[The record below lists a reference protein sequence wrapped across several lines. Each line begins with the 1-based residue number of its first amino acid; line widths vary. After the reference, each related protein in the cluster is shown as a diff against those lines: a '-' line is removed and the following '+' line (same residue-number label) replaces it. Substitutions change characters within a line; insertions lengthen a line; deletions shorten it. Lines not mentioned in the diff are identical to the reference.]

1 MVDIKEIK
9 AYIDHGKL
17 TAYPA
22 KRKKQIIAL
31 AWISEH
37 IPEDR
42 TYSEKEFNELLSELH
57 SFGDPAL
64 LRRELFD
71 HYIIERSLEG
81 KEYTLASERPGL
93 EELLSKYCGIITEEE
108 KSGEDSK
115 TRLIDAAELTEGDLE
130 SAAKFREGIH
140 EEALVRIKKIMPGI
154 ESVVDRYPVEA
165 YFQKSWDYPGK
176 WYIVTA
182 VPEDAGGREALIDI
196 IVRDTLAAA
205 GGKKEE
211 AKL

>member
-1 MVDIKEIK
+1 MVDIKEIRG
-9 AYIDHGKL
+9 YFDHGKL
-17 TAYPA
+17 NAYPV

-37 IPEDR
+37 IPADR
-42 TYSEKEFNELLSELH
+42 TYSEKEFNALLSELH

-71 HYIIERSLEG
+71 HYIIERNIDG
-81 KEYTLASERPGL
+81 KEYTLASERPSL
-93 EELLSKYCGIITEEE
+93 DKLLSKYCGIITEEE
-108 KSGEDSK
+108 KSKEDSK
-115 TRLIDAAELTEGDLE
+115 TRLIDAAELTEGDLA

-140 EEALVRIKKIMPGI
+140 EEALERIKRIMPGI
-154 ESVVDRYPVEA
+154 ESVADRYPVEA

-205 GGKKEE
+205 GGKKGRE
-211 AKL
+211 